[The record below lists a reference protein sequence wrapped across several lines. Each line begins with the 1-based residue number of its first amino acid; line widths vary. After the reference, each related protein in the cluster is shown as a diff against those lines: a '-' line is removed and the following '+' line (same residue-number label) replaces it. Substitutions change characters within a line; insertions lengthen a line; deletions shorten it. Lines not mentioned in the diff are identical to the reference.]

1 MLPIR
6 TVLHPTDFSDL
17 SQPAFELAC
26 ALARDYAAR
35 LVVLHVAGLPPVLPV
50 EGMLVPA
57 PVADTEYVR
66 GRLEAVRPA
75 DPRVRVCHRLAVGDP
90 AGEILAAATDEQ
102 ADLIV
107 LGTHGRGGL
116 SRALMGSVAEAV
128 QRAAP
133 CPVLTVRAPFR
144 ISPAAPAEAAK
155 PLQHVAG

>member
-6 TVLHPTDFSDL
+6 TVLHPTDFSEL

-26 ALARDYAAR
+26 ALARDYGAR
-35 LVVLHVAGLPPVLPV
+35 LVVLHVTGLSPVLPV
-50 EGMLVPA
+50 EGTLMPA
-57 PVADTEYVR
+57 PVDEAEYAR

-75 DPRVRVCHRLAVGDP
+75 DPRVRVRHRLGVGDP
-90 AGEILAAATDEQ
+90 AEEILAAATDEE

-133 CPVLTVRAPFR
+133 CPVLTVRVPFR
-144 ISPAAPAEAAK
+144 THSAAPAEAAE
-155 PLQHVAG
+155 PLRPVTG

>member
-6 TVLHPTDFSDL
+6 TVLHPTDFSEL

-35 LVVLHVAGLPPVLPV
+35 LVVLHVAGLPPLLPV
-50 EGMLVPA
+50 EGMLMPT
-57 PVADTEYVR
+57 PVDEAESAR
-66 GRLEAVRPA
+66 GRLEAVRPT
-75 DPRVRVCHRLAVGDP
+75 DPRVQVRHRLAVGDP
-90 AGEILAAATDEQ
+90 AGEILAAATDEE

-133 CPVLTVRAPFR
+133 CPVLTVRGPFR
-144 ISPAAPAEAAK
+144 INLAAPAEAVGRY
-155 PLQHVAG
+155 QHVAG

>member
-6 TVLHPTDFSDL
+6 TVLHPTDFSEL

-26 ALARDYAAR
+26 SLARDYAAR
-35 LVVLHVAGLPPVLPV
+35 LVVLHVAGLPHGLPV
-50 EGMLVPA
+50 EGMLMPILV
-57 PVADTEYVR
+57 DDSEYAR
-66 GRLEAVRPA
+66 GRLEAVRPS
-75 DPRVRVCHRLAVGDP
+75 DPRVQVRHRLAIGEP
-90 AGEILAAATDEQ
+90 AEEILAAATCEE

-133 CPVLTVRAPFR
+133 CPVVTVRAPFR
-144 ISPAAPAEAAK
+144 VSTASPAEAAQ
-155 PLQHVAG
+155 LHQRVAG